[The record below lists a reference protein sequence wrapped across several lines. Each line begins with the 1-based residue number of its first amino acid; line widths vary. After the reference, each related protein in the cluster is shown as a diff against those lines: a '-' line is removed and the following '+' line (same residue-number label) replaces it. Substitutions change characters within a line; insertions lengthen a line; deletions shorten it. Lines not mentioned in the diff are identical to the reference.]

1 MYFASGHRYL
11 LHYKPYT
18 QAGHWHAIA
27 LVACIIIDTLFA
39 QRVIMSEQPA
49 NYKTML
55 YSEEQVSQR
64 IDEMA
69 AEVIARYRGTKTIFI
84 SLLNGAQP
92 FTAKLMFAI
101 QRLDPNFH
109 PNVQSMII
117 SHYGPNR
124 EPGAMRVVTDL
135 PPGYRDLTG
144 MRAVV
149 LEDLV
154 DRGSTLHRAAEHL
167 RECGAQSVESIV
179 LVRKHKD
186 PPVDSNVVMVGFD
199 DLPDVWLTGMGMDDH
214 GIAPEAN
221 RWAAWIAIANSDD

>member
-1 MYFASGHRYL
+1 MHHFAEGV
-11 LHYKPYT
+11 T
-18 QAGHWHAIA
+18 
-27 LVACIIIDTLFA
+27 
-39 QRVIMSEQPA
+39 MSEQPA
-49 NYKTML
+49 NYKAIL
-55 YSEEQVSQR
+55 YSEEQVSRR

-69 AEVIARYRGTKTIFI
+69 AEVIARYRGTKTIFV

-124 EPGAMRVVTDL
+124 EPGPMRVVTDL
-135 PPGYRDLTG
+135 PPEYRDLAG
-144 MRAVV
+144 VHAVV

-154 DRGSTLHRAAEHL
+154 DRGGTLHYAAEHL
-167 RECGAQSVESIV
+167 RACGAESVESIV

-186 PPVDSNVVMVGFD
+186 PPVTSNVVMVGFD
-199 DLPDVWLTGMGMDDH
+199 DLPDVWLTGMGMDDQST
-214 GIAPEAN
+214 APEAN

>member
-1 MYFASGHRYL
+1 
-11 LHYKPYT
+11 
-18 QAGHWHAIA
+18 
-27 LVACIIIDTLFA
+27 
-39 QRVIMSEQPA
+39 MSKQPA
-49 NYKTML
+49 NYKEIL

-69 AEVIARYRGTKTIFI
+69 AEVIARYRDSKIIFV

-124 EPGAMRVVTDL
+124 EAGAMRLVTDL
-135 PPGYRDLTG
+135 PPEYRDLTG
-144 MRAVV
+144 MHAVV

-154 DRGSTLHRAAEHL
+154 DKGSTLQYAAEHL
-167 RECGAQSVESIV
+167 RACGAESVESIV

-186 PPVDSNVVMVGFD
+186 PPVNSNVVMVGFD
-199 DLPDVWLTGMGMDDH
+199 DLPDVWLTGMGMDDQ
-214 GIAPEAN
+214 ATAREAN
-221 RWAAWIAIANSDD
+221 RWAAWIAIANADD